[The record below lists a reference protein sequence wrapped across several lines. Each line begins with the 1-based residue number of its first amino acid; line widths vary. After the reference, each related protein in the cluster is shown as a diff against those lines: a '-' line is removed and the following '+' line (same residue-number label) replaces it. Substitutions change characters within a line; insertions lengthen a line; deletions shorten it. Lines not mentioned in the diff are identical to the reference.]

1 MCAILL
7 NYLGLMFYRT
17 ASEVSSGQGTSVIT
31 EQCLNFSSG
40 KIVQGISVCCRTH
53 SLNCSLAEM
62 YRWFSTL
69 VSIFKKKRIYPW

>member
-69 VSIFKKKRIYPW
+69 VSIFKKKCIYPW